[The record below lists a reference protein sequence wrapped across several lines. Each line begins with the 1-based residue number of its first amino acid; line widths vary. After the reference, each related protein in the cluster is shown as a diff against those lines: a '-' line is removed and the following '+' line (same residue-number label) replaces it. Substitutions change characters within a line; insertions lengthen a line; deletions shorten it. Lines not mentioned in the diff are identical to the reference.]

1 MKALWLLP
9 LALALGA
16 CSSKGKVREPAEL
29 TRIESP
35 AVAPYTEWS
44 RRVGHGKQYSR
55 LQVMTQADALFV
67 ADQQGEVQ
75 ALDPRDGRSIWR
87 SATGAR
93 LIAGPGVVDDLILVG
108 SLDGEVIA
116 LDRADGSER
125 WRRTLSSEILAVP
138 TGAGPVV
145 VARSVDGRV
154 YGLDSSDGTVRWSF
168 ERGVPSLTLRGLS
181 APLIHGG
188 RVFVGMDNGRMASLD
203 PATGQLIWEQLIA
216 APSGRS
222 ELDRLADIDADLV
235 PNGTEVYVASAGG
248 EIASVDGETG
258 QVLWRHGASSYTGLT
273 VIDDRV
279 IVSDT
284 RGHVWAL
291 DARTGASIWR
301 QQALEYRRLSTPEV
315 LGRLVVIGDFEGY
328 LHWLDPASGDI
339 VGRTRAGNA
348 PLQGP
353 PSTLED
359 RLIVLNRDG
368 RLAAVGLKD

>member
-9 LALALGA
+9 VALLIGA
-16 CSSKGKVREPAEL
+16 CSGKGKVREPAEL

-35 AVAPYTEWS
+35 AVKAYTVWS
-44 RRVGHGKQYSR
+44 RKVGHGKQYSR
-55 LQVMTQADALFV
+55 LQVSPQADALFV
-67 ADQQGEVQ
+67 ADQKGAVQ
-75 ALDPRDGRSIWR
+75 ALNPVDGRPIWR
-87 SATGAR
+87 SRTNAR
-93 LIAGPGVVDDLILVG
+93 LIAGPGIVDDLIVVG
-108 SLDGEVIA
+108 SLDGELIA

-138 TGAGPVV
+138 TGIGPVV

-154 YGLDSSDGTVRWSF
+154 YGLNSSDGEVRWSF
-168 ERGVPSLTLRGLS
+168 ERSVPSLTLRGLS

-188 RVFVGMDNGRMASLD
+188 RVFIGMDNGRMASLD
-203 PATGQLIWEQLIA
+203 PANGQLIWEQLIA

-222 ELDRLADIDADLV
+222 ELERLADIDAALV
-235 PNGTEVYVASAGG
+235 PNGTELYVASAGG

-258 QVLWRHGASSYTGLT
+258 QVLWRHSASSHSGL
-273 VIDDRV
+273 VVVEDRV

-301 QQALEYRRLSTPEV
+301 QQALEYRRLSAPEV
-315 LGRLVVIGDFEGY
+315 LGPHVVVGDFEGY
-328 LHWLDPASGDI
+328 LHWLDPQSGDI
-339 VGRTRAGNA
+339 VGRSRAGDA

-368 RLAAVGLKD
+368 RVAAVGLRD